1 MGREIERPQPSASL
15 PAEEDQGRECGN
27 AVPGATVAPSL
38 FAANLGRSGEVER
51 LRSEDQS
58 NAGSLPCLFSNN
70 STEPVPNSSLRLPS
84 GQHRKSAT
92 ALAWNV
98 QSLVERHGLCSVGFF
113 TLTFAD
119 LVLSPR
125 EAQRRFNSLATHVLR
140 PRYPAFVRVLERQR
154 SGRLHHHV
162 LLALPFD
169 ARTGVDFEAFGR
181 GDYRSAPAELRSEWV
196 FWRLTA
202 KKYGFGRT
210 ELLPVKSTAE
220 GIGRYVG
227 KYIGKHVSQREERDR
242 GVRLVEY
249 SRGARMA
256 TTKFAWVSD
265 NAASW
270 RRKVEVF
277 ACMVAAQRR
286 LDHIEFEDLSKYLG
300 SGWAYHHRTFI
311 AGLPDPG
318 G

>member
-15 PAEEDQGRECGN
+15 AATEDQGRECGN

-70 STEPVPNSSLRLPS
+70 CTEPVLNSSLQLPS
-84 GQHRKSAT
+84 SQHRKSAT

-98 QSLVERHGLCSVGFF
+98 QHMAEKFGLHRLGFL

-119 LVLSPR
+119 LVLSPK
-125 EAQRRFNSLATHVLR
+125 EAQRRFHSLSTHVLGS
-140 PRYPAFVRVLERQR
+140 RYLAFVRVFERQR
-154 SGRLHHHV
+154 SGRIHLH
-162 LLALPFD
+162 LLVALSFD
-169 ARTGVDFEAFGR
+169 ARTGVDFEAFAR
-181 GDYRSAPAELRSEWV
+181 GDYRSASAELRSEWA

-249 SRGARMA
+249 SRGGRMA
-256 TTKFAWVSD
+256 TTNFGWVTD
-265 NAASW
+265 NAAAW

-300 SGWAYHHRTFI
+300 SAWAYHHRTFI